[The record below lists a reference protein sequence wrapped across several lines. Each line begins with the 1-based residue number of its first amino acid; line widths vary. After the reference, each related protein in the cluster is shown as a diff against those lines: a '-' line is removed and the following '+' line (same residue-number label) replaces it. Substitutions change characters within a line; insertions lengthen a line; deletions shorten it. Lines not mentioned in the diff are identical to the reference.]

1 MGEFERFIQTIKR
14 KCRCISS
21 EMREIGITHLPVAIL
36 KAMVGFV
43 LRRNVAER
51 LKEQVGDIAR
61 VLAQRASASMA
72 IRL

>member
-1 MGEFERFIQTIKR
+1 
-14 KCRCISS
+14 
-21 EMREIGITHLPVAIL
+21 MREIGITHLPVAIL

-51 LKEQVGDIAR
+51 LKEQIGDIAR
-61 VLAQRASASMA
+61 VLARRASASMA